1 MGYILSSEGL
11 SPEHEKVD
19 SILNMKPPSNTS
31 EVRSFLG
38 LASYCGK
45 FIPNFETI
53 TEPLIKVI
61 NSPEN

>member
-45 FIPNFETI
+45 FIPDFETI
-53 TEPLIKVI
+53 TEPLR
-61 NSPEN
+61 